1 MGYIDAGHAYSKTR
15 LGLNRSDDP
24 SFTSRTPYSPYEMQF
39 LEHFH
44 IDFYNSYFI
53 ILFEKNFSANG

>member
-24 SFTSRTPYSPYEMQF
+24 SFTSRTPYSPYEMHNF
-39 LEHFH
+39 E
-44 IDFYNSYFI
+44 STFI
-53 ILFEKNFSANG
+53 PLQQMSVLRMSFQDSK